1 MTTCLNS
8 LMCSNI
14 WNDSSHK
21 WNIMDSAA
29 AVLFGK
35 TRQAVLA
42 LLFDQPGQTY
52 YLREI
57 ARLTGIAPGP
67 LQHELGQLH
76 KADLLVREQDGNR
89 VTYRANTAHPIF
101 SDLQGL
107 VSKTCG
113 VPAQLSTALAPLAAR
128 IRFAAI
134 YGSLA
139 KGTNHARSD
148 VDLLL
153 VGDLDLQTAL
163 TALAPVEARIG
174 REVSV
179 RVFSSEEFRERRAR
193 QDHFIAGVLAGPLP
207 PLLGTPD
214 DA

>member
-1 MTTCLNS
+1 MKTCMNALECSIIENR
-8 LMCSNI
+8 CSNNWI
-14 WNDSSHK
+14 D
-21 WNIMDSAA
+21 MDSAA

-35 TRQAVLA
+35 TRQAVLT
-42 LLFDQPGQTY
+42 LLFDQPGAAY

-57 ARLTGIAPGP
+57 SRITGIAPGP
-67 LQHELGQLH
+67 LQHELTQLH
-76 KADLLVREQDGNR
+76 KADLVVRLQDGNR
-89 VTYRANTAHPIF
+89 VTYQANTAHPVF
-101 SDLQGL
+101 ADLQGL

-113 VPAQLSTALAPLAAR
+113 VPAQLTAAFAPHAAR
-128 IRFAAI
+128 IAFAAI

-148 VDLLL
+148 VDLLI
-153 VGDLDLQTAL
+153 VGDLDLQTVLA
-163 TALAPVEARIG
+163 AVAPVEARIG

-179 RVFSSEEFRERRAR
+179 RIFSREEFRERRAR
-193 QDHFIAGVLAGPLP
+193 QDHFIEGVMTGPLT

>member
-1 MTTCLNS
+1 V
-8 LMCSNI
+8 
-14 WNDSSHK
+14 D
-21 WNIMDSAA
+21 AA
-29 AVLFGK
+29 ATVLFGK

-42 LLFDQPGQTY
+42 LLFDQTGQTY
-52 YLREI
+52 YLREM

-76 KADLLVREQDGNR
+76 KADLVIREQDGNR
-89 VTYRANTAHPIF
+89 VTYRANTAHPAF
-101 SDLQGL
+101 ADLQGL

-113 VPAQLSTALAPLAAR
+113 VPAQLTAAFAPHAAR
-128 IRFAAI
+128 IAFAAI

-148 VDLLL
+148 VDLLI
-153 VGDLDLQTAL
+153 VGDIDLQA
-163 TALAPVEARIG
+163 ALAAVVPVEARIG

-179 RVFSSEEFRERRAR
+179 RVFSREEFRERRAR
-193 QDHFIAGVLAGPLP
+193 QDHFIEGVMTGPLTL
-207 PLLGTPD
+207 LLGTPD